1 MPSAGEYNRSLS
13 RTPVQRLFFWL
24 FAFLGAG
31 SAALFR
37 MAPLQL
43 TTTLLGL
50 ALAAVILLLV
60 RRDRLYLM
68 HGLFWA
74 IVAGAVAVLGA
85 WPGLIDRLA
94 RWTGFGYPAALLLLL
109 AWVVL
114 LIKALHADMV
124 NTRIERDV
132 RRLNQRLALLEAD
145 CESLL
150 EQKNASIPQA
160 PEHVFSAA
168 SDPDSNLSSGI

>member
-1 MPSAGEYNRSLS
+1 
-13 RTPVQRLFFWL
+13 
-24 FAFLGAG
+24 
-31 SAALFR
+31 

-50 ALAAVILLLV
+50 ALAAVILFLV

-85 WPGLIDRLA
+85 WPGLIDHLA
-94 RWTGFGYPAALLLLL
+94 RIAGISYPPALLLLL
-109 AWVVL
+109 ASAL
-114 LIKALHADMV
+114 LLVKALHSDMV

-145 CESLL
+145 LALAGHTLPPGTEASAPASAGTTATAHPAD
-150 EQKNASIPQA
+150 NA
-160 PEHVFSAA
+160 
-168 SDPDSNLSSGI
+168 